1 MKEKKLLDILAEER
15 KYGALEKLLENDPD
29 YLYAE
34 KCQNKADKKLKKM
47 NLSKKQARQVNKLI
61 AAVNQSGAAYGSAAY
76 QQGLY
81 DGIKLVY
88 ELRQIIV
95 Q

>member
-1 MKEKKLLDILAEER
+1 MEEKKLLDILAEER

-34 KCQNKADKKLKKM
+34 KCQNKADKKLEKM
-47 NLSKKQARQVNKLI
+47 NLNKKQARQVNKLI
-61 AAVNQSGAAYGSAAY
+61 AAVNQSGAAYGNAAY
-76 QQGLY
+76 RQGLR

-88 ELRQIIV
+88 ELRQII
-95 Q
+95 